1 MYSKKN
7 EMGTI
12 SIGKNVIGS
21 IVSEAVKSFDGKLI
35 LCNSKGKVNSV
46 DGMSSYFLDFDNA
59 GGKTKIKIYVLVKF
73 GAGIKHTADRLIEIV
88 NKSISET
95 IGKDAADVSV
105 VIKGVFSKNIAKRH
119 IEVKK

>member
-1 MYSKKN
+1 MYNKKN
-7 EMGTI
+7 DIGTI
-12 SIGKNVIGS
+12 TVGKNVIGS
-21 IVSEAVKSFDGKLI
+21 IVTEAVKSFDGRLI
-35 LCNSKGKVNSV
+35 LCNSKGKVSSV
-46 DGMSSYFLDFDNA
+46 DGMSYFLDFDNA

-88 NKSISET
+88 NQSISET
-95 IGKDAADVSV
+95 IGKDAADMSV

>member
-1 MYSKKN
+1 MRAAKP
-7 EMGTI
+7 
-12 SIGKNVIGS
+12 
-21 IVSEAVKSFDGKLI
+21 
-35 LCNSKGKVNSV
+35 
-46 DGMSSYFLDFDNA
+46 
-59 GGKTKIKIYVLVKF
+59 KIKIYVLVKF

-88 NKSISET
+88 NQSISET